1 MRVLGSSVLAIEAIV
16 ILLATSL
23 ATSNGSVADTSRA
36 WIVGAILMVLL
47 VVTIRLLR
55 RRWGIGMGWI
65 MQGAVLATSLIVG
78 WSMLVV
84 GVIISLLQAVT
95 QIQEQTLTFVPKMLL
110 GFATAIF
117 LAPFMLSH
125 LTTFTHHIADRIVA
139 VGVP

>member
-1 MRVLGSSVLAIEAIV
+1 MTETDAIEVCREAIMAM
-16 ILLATSL
+16 IFIS
-23 ATSNGSVADTSRA
+23 GP
-36 WIVGAILMVLL
+36 IMV
-47 VVTIRLLR
+47 V
-55 RRWGIGMGWI
+55 
-65 MQGAVLATSLIVG
+65 
-78 WSMLVV
+78 MLVV
-84 GVIISLLQAVT
+84 GVIISLLQALT